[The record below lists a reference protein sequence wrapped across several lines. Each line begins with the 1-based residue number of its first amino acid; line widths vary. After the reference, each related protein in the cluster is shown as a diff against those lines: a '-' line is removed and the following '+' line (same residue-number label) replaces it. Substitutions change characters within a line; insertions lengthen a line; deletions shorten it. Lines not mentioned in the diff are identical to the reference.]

1 MLIIAFRQ
9 ALFLSTTSL
18 HLFWIS
24 CWVPFDREKAS
35 QLPFFSYFY
44 IAVYEP
50 DETEVDRDK
59 IKLLRELGQGSF
71 GMVYEGI
78 LIKDDGENGIKETKV
93 AVKVKFVFFI
103 QQIPEAN
110 SVNF

>member
-1 MLIIAFRQ
+1 MLLDKHFFFINNLSKLILNFLLSSFRQ
-9 ALFLSTTSL
+9 
-18 HLFWIS
+18 
-24 CWVPFDREKAS
+24 RKS
-35 QLPFFSYFY
+35 QPINFFSYFFY

-78 LIKDDGENGIKETKV
+78 LIEDDGENGIKETKV
-93 AVKVKFVFFI
+93 AVKVKFFFI
-103 QQIPEAN
+103 QQIPETN